1 MHYTN
6 TFQEYDELLSKN
18 IVFIDLF
25 DAAANNTI
33 LECIIRNTPII
44 VNKLPPIID
53 YLGEDYPLYFNELNE
68 VPDLL
73 INEKILAAHN
83 YLTKIN
89 KDELSIDLFTKKIM
103 EIGYS
108 HFSN

>member
-1 MHYTN
+1 M
-6 TFQEYDELLSKN
+6 
-18 IVFIDLF
+18 F

-53 YLGEDYPLYFNELNE
+53 YLGEDYPLYFK
-68 VPDLL
+68 DLDEIPNL
-73 INEKILAAHN
+73 LTNKKILAAHN
-83 YLTKIN
+83 YLTKMEK
-89 KDELSIDLFTKKIM
+89 KDLSIDFFTKKIM
-103 EIGYS
+103 EITHS